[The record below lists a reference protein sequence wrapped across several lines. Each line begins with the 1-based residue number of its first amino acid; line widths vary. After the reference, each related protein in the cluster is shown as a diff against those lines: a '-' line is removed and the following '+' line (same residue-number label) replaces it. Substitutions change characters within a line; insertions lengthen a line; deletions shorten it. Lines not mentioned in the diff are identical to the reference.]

1 MNTVCLSQ
9 TACGVIYPGEETCSI
24 AGVPFLLPLGR
35 CVCDDGTGAMWPS
48 APGLCAQVYIKFPDG
63 IGIYEVQQCTSR
75 TCDQATCT
83 TMASWMPNISQT
95 TENVSFRCVTEG
107 GSDAIEL
114 VDKCDLITDQLSP
127 SALCGHVGFVATST
141 IWTALGDTPVDC
153 ELSPSCPESVLDT
166 TRPAQSCCFGTHW
179 SLQLNAQGEETN
191 LTAPGFCPM
200 VHGLEGN
207 ESSNSNI
214 SNSSNS
220 SFDCIVTSAA
230 RGWTGCA
237 CLDSRGYPKAGWTC
251 TVTCERPWCNLPSE
265 GIPPVPSAWLSSE
278 VASSLLVDQGSHG
291 KVASWAASRSCWL
304 MRLLLWLL
312 LLR

>member
-114 VDKCDLITDQLSP
+114 VDNCDLITDQLSP

-251 TVTCERPWCNLPSE
+251 TVTCERKAFRLFL
-265 GIPPVPSAWLSSE
+265 A
-278 VASSLLVDQGSHG
+278 HG
-291 KVASWAASRSCWL
+291 
-304 MRLLLWLL
+304 
-312 LLR
+312 

>member
-1 MNTVCLSQ
+1 MFHSWRYLKYLWSLLARHLGRSRANEHRHWKLAEILVAWYGGMVSEQPCHSMATSVKLLTNVIFQSVRSCMLAAPVCLSQ
-9 TACGVIYPGEETCSI
+9 TACGVIYPGEEHLC
-24 AGVPFLLPLGR
+24 
-35 CVCDDGTGAMWPS
+35 CDR
-48 APGLCAQVYIKFPDG
+48 CAQVYIKFPDG

-114 VDKCDLITDQLSP
+114 VDNCDLITDQLSP

-179 SLQLNAQGEETN
+179 SLQLNAQGEDCGLEWPHEDSACSAVVIICVTY
-191 LTAPGFCPM
+191 CPFL
-200 VHGLEGN
+200 VHG
-207 ESSNSNI
+207 
-214 SNSSNS
+214 
-220 SFDCIVTSAA
+220 
-230 RGWTGCA
+230 
-237 CLDSRGYPKAGWTC
+237 
-251 TVTCERPWCNLPSE
+251 
-265 GIPPVPSAWLSSE
+265 
-278 VASSLLVDQGSHG
+278 
-291 KVASWAASRSCWL
+291 
-304 MRLLLWLL
+304 
-312 LLR
+312 